1 MNFSDLKVIEL
12 AGVLAGPSVGMFFAE
27 LGSEVI
33 KIENPNTNGDITRGW
48 KIASEEKETN
58 VSAYFSSA
66 NYHKKYTF
74 IDYTNKQGYNELL
87 ELIKKAD
94 IVICNFKYGYDV
106 KFKLDFDTLKK
117 VNPNLIYGSIEGF
130 KDIPQRTAFDV
141 VLQAETGY
149 LSMNGTPDSGVVK
162 LPVAF
167 IDLFAAHQLKEGI
180 LIALLK
186 QQTIKKAYKVTTNLQ
201 ESALA
206 SLANQATNFL
216 MNGHIPQ
223 PLGTLH
229 PNIAPYGEV
238 FATKDDK
245 KIVLAIGND
254 KQFISFCKLI
264 NSEELSVNPLFET
277 NNKRVENR
285 SILFDLLKN
294 AVIKFTRNFLLKE
307 SIVLNIPL
315 GAIRNMAEVFENDVA
330 KAMVLNE
337 TIENRETKRMKTVA
351 FKITEA

>member
-1 MNFSDLKVIEL
+1 MNFSELKVVEL

-27 LGSEVI
+27 LGAEVI

-66 NYHKKYTF
+66 NYHKKYVF
-74 IDYTNKQGYNELL
+74 IDYTEEKGYD
-87 ELIKKAD
+87 ELINLIKQANV
-94 IVICNFKYGYDV
+94 VICNFKYGYDV
-106 KFKLDFDTLKK
+106 KLKLDYQTLKK
-117 VNPNLIYGSIEGF
+117 VNPSLIYASIEGF
-130 KDIPQRTAFDV
+130 KDVPQRTAFDV

-167 IDLFAAHQLKEGI
+167 IDLFAAHQLKEGV

-186 QQTIKKAYKVTTNLQ
+186 QQTNKKTYKVTTNLQ

-206 SLANQATNFL
+206 SLANQATNYL
-216 MNGHIPQ
+216 MNGHIPA

-238 FATKDDK
+238 FITKDAK
-245 KIVLAIGND
+245 QVVLAIGNN
-254 KQFISFCKLI
+254 KQFASFCKLLKVNEI
-264 NSEELSVNPLFET
+264 AANPLFET

-285 SILFDLLKN
+285 KKLQELLKV
-294 AVIKFTRNFLLKE
+294 AISNFNRAYLLDE
-307 SIVLNIPL
+307 SIALKVPV
-315 GAIRNMAEVFENDVA
+315 GAVRDMAEVFENEVA
-330 KAMVLNE
+330 KQMVLTE
-337 TIENRETKRMKTVA
+337 TIDNRETKRMKTVA
-351 FKITEA
+351 FKIEED